1 MYRFNFVPAGF
12 FGRVMVRLLNF
23 KLEKAKKYWRNGYVP
38 PQLLSAQSCVA
49 CRVRSHPNPSAR
61 RLLLHNHPEKV
72 LVEFLPSSNQLNI
85 TIRTASDDDQSSSD
99 SEEDPAERARN
110 ARDRLSRRFEL
121 HKQRKGI

>member
-1 MYRFNFVPAGF
+1 
-12 FGRVMVRLLNF
+12 
-23 KLEKAKKYWRNGYVP
+23 
-38 PQLLSAQSCVA
+38 
-49 CRVRSHPNPSAR
+49 
-61 RLLLHNHPEKV
+61 LLLHNHPEKV

-85 TIRTASDDDQSSSD
+85 TIRTVSDDDQSSSD